1 MNRRT
6 FVLSCATTLGLT
18 ALLSRNEAEAG
29 PRQRH
34 RRRVRRRIRR
44 RHRRRVA
51 IRMIAGRPFWVVPLG
66 LAVGWELLHDNHVVV
81 VKEIKVVEREGAKVE
96 VSVVQHADGKTE
108 EVEMT
113 REDNDE
119 NRKELEGSQLP
130 DGDTKTPGVDAEI
143 EVDEK

>member
-6 FVLSCATTLGLT
+6 FVLTCATTLGLT
-18 ALLSRNEAEAG
+18 ALLSAGDADAG
-29 PRQRH
+29 PRQKH

-66 LAVGWELLHDNHVVV
+66 LAIGWELVHDNHVVV

-96 VSVVQHADGKTE
+96 VSVVQHSDGKTE
-108 EVEMT
+108 EIEIT
-113 REDNDE
+113 REDNDD
-119 NRKELEGSQLP
+119 NKKELEGSQLP
-130 DGDTKTPGVDAEI
+130 DDDTKTPGVDAEV

>member
-6 FVLSCATTLGLT
+6 FVLTCATTLGLT
-18 ALLSRNEAEAG
+18 ALLSANEADAG
-29 PRQRH
+29 PRQRR

-51 IRMIAGRPFWVVPLG
+51 VRMIAGRPFWVVPFG
-66 LAVGWELLHDNHVVV
+66 LAVGWELVHDDHVVV
-81 VKEIKVVEREGAKVE
+81 VKEIKVVEREGTKVE
-96 VSVVQHADGKTE
+96 VSVVQQADGKTE
-108 EVEMT
+108 EIAIT

-119 NRKELEGSQLP
+119 NKKELEGSPLP
-130 DGDTKTPGVDAEI
+130 DDDTKTPGVDAEI